1 MHIKGYTRDMEIQQT
16 NPSNPA
22 GLSRRSADRFASEL
36 PIEIGGVLGLTRNV
50 SATGVYFE
58 TTRDQVIG
66 SRVNF
71 LVEVIVKG
79 ERLKMVCAG
88 DVVRV
93 DQKLGTVGIAVKLS
107 SSFFTDTDHSVD
119 PSEPLDN

>member
-1 MHIKGYTRDMEIQQT
+1 MEIQQT
-16 NPSNPA
+16 NPSYPA

-71 LVEVIVKG
+71 MVEVIVKG
-79 ERLKMVCAG
+79 ERLKMVCTG
-88 DVVRV
+88 DVMRV

-119 PSEPLDN
+119 PSDQLDD